1 MKKIFIFLVLL
12 SNLIIGQTSE
22 IYGTIKDKDFQ
33 DVLPFANILVRETM
47 EGTTSDFDGL
57 YRLELAPG
65 SYTVEFSF
73 IGYETIVVT
82 DVILE
87 EDQSVEVSTSLSI
100 ASQQMNEVIVSSSVL
115 KNTEQNILSV
125 QKRSANLLDGISS
138 QNFRKIGASD
148 LAKAVKNVPGVSV
161 QGGKYVYVRGLG
173 DRYTKSIINGVDIPG
188 LDPDRNTI
196 QFDIFPTSAIDQVI
210 VLKSSSAELP
220 ADFTGGIVDIITKDI
235 PSEKILSLSVSTE
248 FNPNMHFNNSF
259 LEAQKSNSDW
269 LGFDGGLRDIPFDI
283 NRRIPLAVENNSK
296 LYNISS
302 SFNPILK
309 AKQSKSLIDYN
320 VNLSFGNQFN
330 LFGKSIGYITAFSY
344 SKDFRH
350 YDDFIS
356 NYYLKNSDKSINK
369 LRLSESLN
377 GVLSQENVLL
387 SGLAGISL
395 KGEKSKYKFQILHLQ
410 NGVTASGLYNT
421 GSYIYSSNTQIKD
434 VLDYNEK
441 SVTNILISGKHYF
454 FDGTL
459 TADWKISPT
468 KNSKQDKDIR
478 YTPFRLEEGE
488 YSIEPSETGD
498 PARIWRNLEE
508 RSWVNKLDFIFDYSL
523 MKRKA
528 KMKFGGF
535 YSYKDRGFGINTFFI
550 KFRGRVAD
558 IATGNANLILA
569 PYNLWNTD
577 DFLGSYI
584 LNGSGPASIY
594 SSDQEVSAFYFSN
607 EFNMSKSLRLVLGI
621 RYENYIQEFTGIDQ
635 NDISLRDEAIIDTSD
650 LYPSLNLIYSINE
663 NTNIRGSY
671 SKTIA
676 RPSFKEASNATIFDP
691 INNIV
696 FLGNLNLKPSYIQNF
711 DIRYEKFGGPGELFA
726 VSAFYKKF
734 KDPIEIVTYS
744 VSAND
749 NFQPRN
755 VGSAQ
760 VYGLEFEFRKKI
772 SEVFNLRF
780 NSSLIEARQKLDK
793 SSGGEFESR
802 QTNLREGETMN
813 DYRDLQGQSP
823 YLINFGLDYTKDD
836 ISSGIYFNTQGKT
849 LQVVGIGFSPDIYTM
864 PFNSLN
870 FTFEKKIGS
879 SKNQTFRIRVKNI
892 LNNTQRSEF
901 ISYQAGSNYFQ
912 NKLSIGRSL
921 SIGYGINL

>member
-1 MKKIFIFLVLL
+1 M
-12 SNLIIGQTSE
+12 LI
-22 IYGTIKDKDFQ
+22 
-33 DVLPFANILVRETM
+33 
-47 EGTTSDFDGL
+47 
-57 YRLELAPG
+57 
-65 SYTVEFSF
+65 
-73 IGYETIVVT
+73 
-82 DVILE
+82 
-87 EDQSVEVSTSLSI
+87 
-100 ASQQMNEVIVSSSVL
+100 
-115 KNTEQNILSV
+115 
-125 QKRSANLLDGISS
+125 
-138 QNFRKIGASD
+138 
-148 LAKAVKNVPGVSV
+148 
-161 QGGKYVYVRGLG
+161 
-173 DRYTKSIINGVDIPG
+173 
-188 LDPDRNTI
+188 
-196 QFDIFPTSAIDQVI
+196 
-210 VLKSSSAELP
+210 
-220 ADFTGGIVDIITKDI
+220 
-235 PSEKILSLSVSTE
+235 
-248 FNPNMHFNNSF
+248 
-259 LEAQKSNSDW
+259 
-269 LGFDGGLRDIPFDI
+269 
-283 NRRIPLAVENNSK
+283 
-296 LYNISS
+296 
-302 SFNPILK
+302 
-309 AKQSKSLIDYN
+309 YN

-468 KNSKQDKDIR
+468 KNSNQDKDIR

-498 PARIWRNLEE
+498 PTRIWRNLEE

-550 KFRGRVAD
+550 KFRGRVDD

-696 FLGNLNLKPSYIQNF
+696 FLGNLNLKSFIFKILILDMKNLGDQESYL
-711 DIRYEKFGGPGELFA
+711 P
-726 VSAFYKKF
+726 
-734 KDPIEIVTYS
+734 
-744 VSAND
+744 
-749 NFQPRN
+749 
-755 VGSAQ
+755 
-760 VYGLEFEFRKKI
+760 
-772 SEVFNLRF
+772 
-780 NSSLIEARQKLDK
+780 
-793 SSGGEFESR
+793 
-802 QTNLREGETMN
+802 
-813 DYRDLQGQSP
+813 
-823 YLINFGLDYTKDD
+823 
-836 ISSGIYFNTQGKT
+836 
-849 LQVVGIGFSPDIYTM
+849 
-864 PFNSLN
+864 
-870 FTFEKKIGS
+870 
-879 SKNQTFRIRVKNI
+879 
-892 LNNTQRSEF
+892 
-901 ISYQAGSNYFQ
+901 
-912 NKLSIGRSL
+912 
-921 SIGYGINL
+921 